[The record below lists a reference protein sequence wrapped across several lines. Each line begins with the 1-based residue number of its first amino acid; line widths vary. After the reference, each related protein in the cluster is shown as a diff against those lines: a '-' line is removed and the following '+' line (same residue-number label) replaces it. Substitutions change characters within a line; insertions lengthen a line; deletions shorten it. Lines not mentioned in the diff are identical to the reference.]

1 MTQKLSIII
10 ADDHQLFVEGLTS
23 LLRDSPVFTVVDMVN
38 SGRELL
44 EVLCK
49 CLPDI
54 ILLDINMPGMNGL
67 DALKYIKK
75 DYPSAK
81 VILLSTYNEA
91 HIIKRG
97 KELGMDGYLL
107 KNIDADELTNSIHQI
122 YSGKVV
128 CPATKGFSPKP
139 IVSDSFLQAFNLTT
153 RETEVI
159 AFIKDGYTNQQIA
172 NELHLSVYTVE
183 THRKNIMQKL
193 NLRSPA
199 ALIKFIL
206 EHNAGSRY

>member
-1 MTQKLSIII
+1 MNQKLSILI

-23 LLRDSPVFTVVDMVN
+23 LFRDSPAFTVIDTVN

-67 DALKYIKK
+67 DALKHIKK
-75 DYPSAK
+75 NHPSVK

-97 KELGMDGYLL
+97 KELGMAGYLL
-107 KNIDADELTNSIHQI
+107 KNIDADELTNSIHQV

-128 CPATKGFSPKP
+128 CPTTKDPSQKP
-139 IVSDSFLQAFNLTT
+139 LVSDSFLQAFNITP

-172 NELHLSVYTVE
+172 NELHLSIYTVE

-193 NLRSPA
+193 NLKSPA

-206 EHNAGSRY
+206 EHNPNSRC